1 VRRFFAA
8 VNRPVYALLLIAA
21 GGSLAVRTLA
31 QESAP
36 APPAGSSHASEMIVR
51 AARQLTAK
59 SQPPT
64 SASPT
69 IPRVEADRPAN
80 DIVRLPSYI
89 VRERPM
95 KLPER
100 EEVMSEPDL
109 ARIGMNRY
117 IGLEDGFDR
126 GFLNRFTIK
135 SVWNKIP
142 VLGKYPLLG
151 FETNEE
157 RGLRLYREAKK
168 KEELESLMGLL
179 SPALRA
185 DAPGPKPAEKK

>member
-1 VRRFFAA
+1 MKRRLHLGLAIAMAIGGSTAA
-8 VNRPVYALLLIAA
+8 AAEEEPGSARAITPHTAEMLASAARRAQAKAAA
-21 GGSLAVRTLA
+21 GST
-31 QESAP
+31 
-36 APPAGSSHASEMIVR
+36 
-51 AARQLTAK
+51 AA
-59 SQPPT
+59 
-64 SASPT
+64 PT
-69 IPRVEADRPAN
+69 IPRVETDRPAN

-109 ARIGMNRY
+109 ARIGTNRY
-117 IGLEDGFDR
+117 IGLEDGLDR

-157 RGLRLYREAKK
+157 RGLRLYREAKQR
-168 KEELESLMGLL
+168 EELESLMGLL
-179 SPALRA
+179 SPALKA
-185 DAPGPKPAEKK
+185 DAPKAPAKKK